1 MAKSVKST
9 VTVSTVEIMVV
20 DKANSAL
27 KKVQSRFPFKVK
39 ESKKL
44 IKTLK
49 EEVEKS
55 GLIFVEIDTITYEK
69 KKYEM
74 PVEIFVTM
82 AKEIEE

>member
-27 KKVQSRFPFKVK
+27 KKVHSRFPFKVN

-55 GLIFVEIDTITYEK
+55 GLTFVEIGNITYEK